1 MDISPE
7 TASTLSQIMLAQ
19 AQEVF
24 CIKATSGTPPSNT
37 PYFQMSGLN
46 AMLHAMYTAHY
57 IPVNCPWQQDK
68 V

>member
-24 CIKATSGTPPSNT
+24 CIKATSGKPSSSSNH
-37 PYFQMSGLN
+37 SAN
-46 AMLHAMYTAHY
+46 EVLHTTGMAVVPTAHGSSESE
-57 IPVNCPWQQDK
+57 
-68 V
+68 